1 MTIPAQRRASGGTPE
16 RHRTLAEVCDLY
28 FPGITPCA
36 LRWMIKRRGYAHSRW
51 GREYRLTDSQVAAI
65 QADMARP
72 ARQASAAAAARG
84 PRGARTSKQAGNA
97 PAPAQADRPTE
108 RRRRRTLPLGEVE
121 QALAEQLA
129 SPLAVTAAPDSSAA
143 GRRES

>member
-1 MTIPAQRRASGGTPE
+1 MTTPAQRRTSGGTPE

-65 QADMARP
+65 QEDLARP
-72 ARQASAAAAARG
+72 ARLAPAAARA
-84 PRGARTSKQAGNA
+84 PRDARTSKQAENA
-97 PAPAQADRPTE
+97 QRPAQAGGPPTRP
-108 RRRRRTLPLGEVE
+108 RGRTLPLGDVE
-121 QALAEQLA
+121 RALAEQLA
-129 SPLAVTAAPDSSAA
+129 SPLAVTAAPDSPAA
-143 GRRES
+143 GRQES